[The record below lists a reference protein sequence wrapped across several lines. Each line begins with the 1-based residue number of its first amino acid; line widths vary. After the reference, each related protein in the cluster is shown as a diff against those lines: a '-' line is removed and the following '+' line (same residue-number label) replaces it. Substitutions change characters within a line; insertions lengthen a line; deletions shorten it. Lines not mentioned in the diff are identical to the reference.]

1 MVIPLS
7 FPFLL
12 LFTGALSLVLFIS
25 SQSFYLAD
33 GRSQILTSSLEF
45 GLEEKVYLYST
56 IAFTGELENF
66 IRNFQYTFELEGK
79 YIFPNNTIKI
89 L

>member
-45 GLEEKVYLYST
+45 ELEEKFTST
-56 IAFTGELENF
+56 LRLLLLKNWRILSG
-66 IRNFQYTFELEGK
+66 
-79 YIFPNNTIKI
+79 IFSILLSLRKI
-89 L
+89 HFPE